1 MLVLDKIKLLLA
13 GLIGAG
19 AIGAFRYLE
28 GSPLVVK
35 LLAIIAGFV
44 IALFVAWTSE
54 PGKRFFVYTQDSIAE
69 TRKVVWPTKKETL
82 QTTGLVVL
90 FVLVMAVFLWLV
102 DGLLVMIVR
111 FLLGT
116 ES

>member
-1 MLVLDKIKLLLA
+1 M
-13 GLIGAG
+13 
-19 AIGAFRYLE
+19 
-28 GSPLVVK
+28 S
-35 LLAIIAGFV
+35 
-44 IALFVAWTSE
+44 
-54 PGKRFFVYTQDSIAE
+54 PGKGFCLYSQDSIAE

>member
-1 MLVLDKIKLLLA
+1 MLVLDKIKLVLA
-13 GLIGAG
+13 SLVAVATVGLFMYMEA
-19 AIGAFRYLE
+19 A
-28 GSPLVVK
+28 PLVMK
-35 LLAIIAGFV
+35 LLAMLAGFS
-44 IALFVAWTSE
+44 IAMGVAWTSE
-54 PGKRFFVYTQDSIAE
+54 PGKRFFAYTQDSVAE

-102 DGLLVMIVR
+102 DSLLVVIVR

-116 ES
+116 GG

>member
-1 MLVLDKIKLLLA
+1 MLVLDKFKLLLSSLVVVA
-13 GLIGAG
+13 TVGSFIYLGAT
-19 AIGAFRYLE
+19 
-28 GSPLVVK
+28 PLVLK
-35 LLAIIAGFV
+35 LLAMLAGFSL
-44 IALFVAWTSE
+44 ALLIAWTSE
-54 PGKRFFVYTQDSIAE
+54 PGKRFFAYTQDSVAE

-102 DGLLVMIVR
+102 DGLLVVVVR

-116 ES
+116 GG

>member
-13 GLIGAG
+13 GLVGAM
-19 AIGAFRYLE
+19 AIGAFIYLE

-35 LLAIIAGFV
+35 LLAIIVGFI
-44 IALFVAWTSE
+44 IALAVAWTSE
-54 PGKRFFVYTQDSIAE
+54 PGKRFFAYTQDSIAE

-90 FVLVMAVFLWLV
+90 FVLIMAVFLWLV